1 MASFTRVLVVVLLAC
16 VPAPA
21 FAGPAEEAGAVIDR
35 WAATYNAN
43 DVDAIVKL
51 YAPDA
56 LLHGTSSPT
65 LNEGSAAIRSY
76 FAVLAGSDNKVT
88 IRERHMVA
96 LGDAAAFGVGFYEFV
111 SIQNGQPVPR
121 PSRFTMIVVKRG
133 ADWLIIHHHS
143 SALPLPRQ

>member
-1 MASFTRVLVVVLLAC
+1 MPRFIRVLVVVLL
-16 VPAPA
+16 VLGPAGA
-21 FAGPAEEAGAVIDR
+21 FAGPAEDASGVIDR

-65 LNEGSAAIRSY
+65 LNQGSAAIRSY
-76 FAVLAGSDNKVT
+76 FAGLAGSGNKVT
-88 IRERHMVA
+88 IGERHMVA
-96 LGDAAAFGVGFYEFV
+96 IGDAAAFGVGFYEFV
-111 SIQNGQPVPR
+111 SIQDGKPVPR

-133 ADWLIIHHHS
+133 ADWLIVHHHS
-143 SALPLPRQ
+143 SPVPPPRR